1 MKFASTSA
9 CLAARCVAPAV
20 ALALCATTASAVAVE
35 RSPERVRIEAERAAI
50 EARWRAA
57 EAECRTQFVVTA
69 CIDEAKSQ
77 RRAALAVQREA
88 QLKLDDVERRERA
101 AARLDE
107 LARKRAEAQSRKA
120 PEVSV
125 KASAPHATPR
135 PILGPGKAHA
145 PGASSA
151 ASSAAASTSA
161 SSSAPASAHATQAHR
176 SALDGD
182 TKAAAL
188 RAERAKQ
195 RRDEGEARRE
205 RIAQRAHRKASDAK
219 KSAPL
224 PDPAS
229 APR

>member
-1 MKFASTSA
+1 MSA
-9 CLAARCVAPAV
+9 CLAARCVALAV
-20 ALALCATTASAVAVE
+20 ALALCAAAASVVAAQ

-145 PGASSA
+145 PGASA
-151 ASSAAASTSA
+151 ASTAAASASA

-176 SALDGD
+176 AALDGD

-205 RIAQRAHRKASDAK
+205 RIAQRAHSKASDAK

-224 PDPAS
+224 PNPAS